1 MPVSQSEFIKS
12 SVSYKDCPEPSLPEY
27 AFIGRSNVGKSS
39 LINLLCGSKK
49 LAKTSS
55 TPGKTQLVNHFL
67 INNTWYLTDLPG
79 FGFAKVSKS
88 VKGKWE
94 AMIKEYLVKRENLV
108 CAFFLIDSRHEPL
121 KNDLEFLEWMGKV
134 QLPFTIVFTK
144 ADKLGTNKLKTNI
157 DKYIRHLGAKWEPI
171 PPYVISSAVTAEGR
185 DKILNLIEGWNKN
198 FIKD

>member
-1 MPVSQSEFIKS
+1 MPISQSEFIKS
-12 SVSYKDCPEPSLPEY
+12 SVSFKDCPEPSLPEY

-39 LINLLCGSKK
+39 LINLLSGKSK

-55 TPGKTQLVNHFL
+55 TPGKTQLINHFL

-94 AMIKEYLVKRENLV
+94 LMIKDYLLKRENLI
-108 CAFFLIDSRHEPL
+108 CAFFLIDIRHEPM
-121 KNDLEFLEWMGKV
+121 KKDVEFLEWMGKM

-144 ADKLGTNKLKTNI
+144 SDKIGVNKLRTNV
-157 DKYIRHLGAKWEPI
+157 DQYLRHLGSKWEPV
-171 PPYVISSAVTAEGR
+171 PPYVISSSVTFQGR
-185 DKILNLIEGWNKN
+185 DEILHLIEVWNKS
-198 FIKD
+198 FTAG